1 MSVQCFHLH
10 GKTIKFP
17 FSIGFTSTNSQETV
31 TTIRIWIEMIGKSD
45 KLFHYDK
52 NCLVYQLHY
61 VIKTTY
67 NPNNNKKK
75 KTMTK
80 NILQK
85 YQLHVM
91 VSNAQRYLVIL
102 NTLIMQIFCIF
113 SFATI
118 FIMFFIFVFSFA
130 FFFQF
135 DFFYK
140 IKKMVQ
146 YWFKP
151 VITNPIP
158 QNKKQKKI

>member
-1 MSVQCFHLH
+1 
-10 GKTIKFP
+10 
-17 FSIGFTSTNSQETV
+17 
-31 TTIRIWIEMIGKSD
+31 MIGKSD

-75 KTMTK
+75 KNNDKKYITK
-80 NILQK
+80 IPIACNGFKCTTIFGDLEYINHADIL
-85 YQLHVM
+85 
-91 VSNAQRYLVIL
+91 YLFIC
-102 NTLIMQIFCIF
+102 NN
-113 SFATI
+113 

-146 YWFKP
+146 Y
-151 VITNPIP
+151 
-158 QNKKQKKI
+158 